1 MASKKYAIAVFLFG
15 LTWAGY
21 AQAGFLGNN
30 LELQF
35 LQSILNSYTV
45 VVPPGG
51 VTVNDPSGVSVNV
64 GDTTVDVTVPNDVTD
79 VGLKITDLTPSA
91 DPITGASGNG
101 GDITNGS
108 NFVEVDNLPSDG
120 TTHVDVTFANSVP
133 EPRAIDLFALGL
145 AMMGAVAYLRRRR
158 AYA

>member
-1 MASKKYAIAVFLFG
+1 MAPKKYAFAVLLWG

-35 LQSILNSYTV
+35 LQSILNSYNV

-64 GDTTVDVTVPNDVTD
+64 GDTTVDVTVPDNVTD

-91 DPITGASGNG
+91 DPIVGASGNG
-101 GDITNGS
+101 GDITTGS
-108 NFVEVDNLPSDG
+108 NFVEIDNLPSDG
-120 TTHVDVTFANSVP
+120 TTHVDVSFANTVP
-133 EPRAIDLFALGL
+133 EPQAIDLFVLGL
-145 AMMGAVAYLRRRR
+145 MMMGAVAYLRPRR
-158 AYA
+158 ARV

>member
-1 MASKKYAIAVFLFG
+1 MASKKCVIAVFVGG

-35 LQSILNSYTV
+35 LQSILSTYNVQVTS
-45 VVPPGG
+45 GG
-51 VTVNDPSGVSVNV
+51 VTVNDPSGITVNV

-101 GDITNGS
+101 GDISHGS
-108 NFVEVDNLPSDG
+108 DFVEIDNLPSDG
-120 TTHVDVTFANSVP
+120 TTQVAVTFDNTVP
-133 EPRAIDLFALGL
+133 EPQALDLFALGL
-145 AMMGAVAYLRRRR
+145 AMMGVMTYLRRRR
-158 AYA
+158 ESV